1 MYVIDVYNAMA
12 RHHTVV
18 ETEEFTADARHLKVP
33 ESEVTRIITEISLNP
48 AGGNVIKQSGGLRKV
63 RIAGRGGGKSGG
75 YRVLTLYLNEDCPT
89 YLFAMLSKGERAN
102 FSKAELS
109 ELRKIA
115 TEIKRRWKERKK

>member
-1 MYVIDVYNAMA
+1 MP
-12 RHHTVV
+12 RHHTIV
-18 ETEEFTADARHLKVP
+18 ETEEFAADVKHLKVR

-48 AGGNVIKQSGGLRKV
+48 SGGDVIKQSGGLRKV
-63 RIAGRGGGKSGG
+63 RIAGRGGGKSSG

-102 FSKAELS
+102 FSKTELA

-115 TEIKRRWKERKK
+115 SEIKKYWKERKR